1 MLPEQG
7 ARMIGPDEA
16 SERALREQAI
26 ADAAEL
32 FAHHGEAACAMLTD
46 QAYDPALSPTERRRH
61 RLARM
66 EVERLG
72 RERRKVHNPY
82 ALAVWRPPLLSWA
95 GLAHLFGLRR
105 TKPRRR
111 R

>member
-1 MLPEQG
+1 MT
-7 ARMIGPDEA
+7 GPGEA
-16 SERALREQAI
+16 SERTLREQAV
-26 ADAAEL
+26 AEAAEL
-32 FAHHGEAACAMLTD
+32 FAHHGDAACALLTD
-46 QAYDPALSPTERRRH
+46 QAYDPALSATERRRH
-61 RLARM
+61 RLARV

-105 TKPRRR
+105 RKPRGRR
-111 R
+111 